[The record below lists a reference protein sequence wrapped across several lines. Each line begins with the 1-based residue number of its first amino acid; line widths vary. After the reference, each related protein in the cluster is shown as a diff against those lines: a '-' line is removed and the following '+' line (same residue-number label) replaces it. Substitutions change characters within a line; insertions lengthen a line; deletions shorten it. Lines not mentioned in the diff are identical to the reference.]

1 MPAVPQGFNELYKR
15 NYAAVY
21 RVCYIYM
28 QSVQDAEDCTEDAF
42 LKLINMGMTFNDEN
56 HERAW
61 LTVVA
66 ANICKDRLKHW
77 WRKKTEDIADHEDI
91 AGESGEMHNDVLEA
105 VMALPTKYKEVVI
118 LFYYEGYKTEE
129 ISRLVKKPAST
140 VRNLLRDARTR
151 LKAALGGDFDEQ

>member
-1 MPAVPQGFNELYKR
+1 MA
-15 NYAAVY
+15 
-21 RVCYIYM
+21 
-28 QSVQDAEDCTEDAF
+28 
-42 LKLINMGMTFNDEN
+42 
-56 HERAW
+56 
-61 LTVVA
+61 TVVA

-118 LFYYEGYKTEE
+118 LFYYEGYKTEG

-140 VRNLLRDARTR
+140 VRNLLRDARTK

>member
-1 MPAVPQGFNELYKR
+1 MPAVPQGFNELQKR

-42 LKLINMGMTFNDEN
+42 LKLINTGMTFNDEN

-66 ANICKDRLKHW
+66 ANICKDKAETLVEKKDRGHCRPREYCG
-77 WRKKTEDIADHEDI
+77 RK
-91 AGESGEMHNDVLEA
+91 
-105 VMALPTKYKEVVI
+105 
-118 LFYYEGYKTEE
+118 
-129 ISRLVKKPAST
+129 R
-140 VRNLLRDARTR
+140 RDA
-151 LKAALGGDFDEQ
+151 Q

>member
-1 MPAVPQGFNELYKR
+1 MPAVPQGFNELQKR

-42 LKLINMGMTFNDEN
+42 LKLINTGMTFNDEN

-77 WRKKTEDIADHEDI
+77 WRKKTEGIADHEDI

-129 ISRLVKKPAST
+129 ILRLVKKPAST
-140 VRNLLRDARTR
+140 VRNLLRDARTK

>member
-21 RVCYIYM
+21 RYAIYM

-42 LKLINMGMTFNDEN
+42 LKLINTGMTFNDEN

-77 WRKKTEDIADHEDI
+77 WRKKTEGIADHEDI

-140 VRNLLRDARTR
+140 VRNLLRDARTK